1 MAAQQDGE
9 GLTEICIEGID
20 DGVEGG
26 ISPAEPHE
34 HVKGGGADAGESL
47 PSA

>member
-9 GLTEICIEGID
+9 GLAEIGIEGID

-26 ISPAEPHE
+26 VSPAEPHKY
-34 HVKGGGADAGESL
+34 VKGGRTYASEGL
-47 PSA
+47 SA